1 MAKLLIYAIGG
12 FDENVFWLLIP
23 HRFASNSTYGLKT
36 WANRSEFVVIGLMKT
51 LKSSKVG
58 NAARNDKRGSS
69 GAHGVVV
76 VSSLGESRMVDMII
90 ALWLAE
96 NGCLVGL
103 NTKIVAAFYK
113 CPPRNQVIKAQ
124 TCIAN
129 SNFITFS
136 GRNQKTTKSLLPL
149 LCCSQYRDHHFWWP
163 TIRKRRR
170 GTRQVAQG
178 GRLIR

>member
-1 MAKLLIYAIGG
+1 MAKLLINVIGG

-23 HRFASNSTYGLKT
+23 HGLLLT
-36 WANRSEFVVIGLMKT
+36 VPTGFGF
-51 LKSSKVG
+51 
-58 NAARNDKRGSS
+58 
-69 GAHGVVV
+69 
-76 VSSLGESRMVDMII
+76 GESRMVDMII

-103 NTKIVAAFYK
+103 NTKIVT
-113 CPPRNQVIKAQ
+113 AQ

-149 LCCSQYRDHHFWWP
+149 LCCSQYRDHH
-163 TIRKRRR
+163 I
-170 GTRQVAQG
+170 G
-178 GRLIR
+178 GLPYASVVEELVKLLKEDD